1 MIRSK
6 SVRCILTAA
15 VCLSLC
21 FPVYE
26 AFGEDQSQPVAD
38 ATKISKAQAIMDNV
52 VINLLK
58 QDIGAL
64 HKIKSYHCT
73 YVKQEMFDGKLNHEE
88 TIDYYFEA
96 PCRIFMKWTN
106 RQDKGLTAVYDCKKD
121 EEHFFAKDSGLAG
134 SLGFLKFNIK
144 STFVKALHPNHWQI
158 NQSDIMFM
166 SEMILSQMEDSIKS
180 GQFKITSI
188 TAGYDD
194 DAGVDTLKFDAFLSD
209 KPVDGILYKKAS
221 LWVDSNT
228 LIPVKFMLYNFKDQ
242 LYERYLLKNVELNV
256 DLPQDLFAR
265 VK

>member
-1 MIRSK
+1 MNRSK
-6 SVRCILTAA
+6 SVRRILTAA

-21 FPVYE
+21 FSVYK
-26 AFGEDQSQPVAD
+26 AFGEDLLKPAANTS
-38 ATKISKAQAIMDNV
+38 KISKAQAIMDNV
-52 VINLLK
+52 VISLLK
-58 QDIGAL
+58 KDIAAL
-64 HKIKSYHCT
+64 HTLKSYHCT
-73 YVKQEMFDGKLNHEE
+73 FVKQEMFDGKLNHEE

-106 RQDKGLTAVYDCKKD
+106 KQDKGLTALYDCKKD
-121 EEHFFAKDSGLAG
+121 KEHFFAKDSGLAG
-134 SLGFLKFNIK
+134 SLGFLKFDLK

-158 NQSDIMFM
+158 NKSDIMFM
-166 SEMILSQMEDSIKS
+166 STMILSQMEDSIQS

-194 DAGVDTLKFDAFLSD
+194 DAGADTLRFDAFLAD
-209 KPVDGILYKKAS
+209 KPADGILYKKAS

-242 LYERYLLKNVELNV
+242 LYERYILKNVELNV
-256 DLPQDLFAR
+256 AVPQDLFAR